1 MGLYQ
6 KFSAGCD
13 RLGRS
18 RFFSPKFFQYGC
30 AASGVICSLFF
41 LLGFVISGLVP
52 PNKPWW
58 NPQETTD
65 FMITH
70 HKRINVG
77 AALIVISGM
86 FYLPLSAAIS
96 AQMRRIPNLH
106 YSVSILQV
114 ASGAAGVWAFSLPV
128 RFDLPFLPL
137 KFKRLTLV
145 MDYQEILLCVANYDL
160 DRPVDITQALMQ
172 LFWLVAFMPWPTFL
186 VQNVAF
192 AYAILTDTRAKPLFP
207 KWMAIVNVITPLCF
221 VPASAMGVTRR
232 GPLSWNGAR
241 SSFSSFS
248 LCIPCITDNY
258 HLVVTFWVP
267 GMTFCLQL
275 FIDSACLAIA
285 VSNEPEG
292 GEKIMDL
299 FPTKAVDHQE
309 RVDEE
314 QSRSSKENLAAQ
326 A

>member
-1 MGLYQ
+1 MYDPRKLFKPANLYSFSANANTKMGLYQ

-114 ASGAAGVWAFSLPV
+114 ASGAAGVWAFSLP
-128 RFDLPFLPL
+128 
-137 KFKRLTLV
+137 
-145 MDYQEILLCVANYDL
+145 EILLCVANYDL

-232 GPLSWNGAR
+232 GPLSWNGA
-241 SSFSSFS
+241 
-248 LCIPCITDNY
+248 L
-258 HLVVTFWVP
+258 TFWVP